1 MFKKTY
7 PGLLL
12 LFTGFM
18 LGAIFYH
25 FIQPREFEPPLKS
38 SESQVASDII
48 LKNDKAFSEIV
59 NSVFP
64 AVVNL
69 STVKVRK
76 QSPSYSDDPFL
87 ELFNDFFSPY
97 GNFDL
102 QKRYWDQNLGSGLVV
117 SENGYI
123 ITNNHVVSGADKINV
138 TLYDKRIFKGK
149 VMGSDPKTDIAVVKI
164 DSKDLRTIPWG
175 DSDSLQVGE
184 VVLAVGNPFG
194 LNHTVTMGIISAVG
208 RADVGIADYEDFIQT
223 DAAINPGNSGGPLVD
238 SRGNLIGINTAI
250 FSKSGGYQGIG
261 FAVPG
266 NMARRVMEQLINS
279 GRVIR
284 GWLGVTVQEL
294 TPELAKR
301 FGHESAEGALVGE
314 VLQKSPAFKS
324 GIKRGDI
331 ILEFGGKKVSSPSAL
346 KNMAATSRPGMKVPV
361 KLLRTGKKLRKIVTV
376 GELSSELD
384 EPAHKNEETIHEDV
398 YSGLNIIPLTG
409 DIARQLNLKGD
420 VQGVVVAGVLEGSP
434 THEAGLKRGDVILE
448 INGRRVKNLEDFQD
462 IVSQTRPDDTVLMY
476 VNRGGRKYYLTVVV
490 S

>member
-1 MFKKTY
+1 MFKKAFT
-7 PGLLL
+7 GLAL
-12 LFTGFM
+12 LFSGFM
-18 LGAIFYH
+18 LGAILYH
-25 FIQPREFEPPLKS
+25 FIQPREPAPPLRS
-38 SESQVASDII
+38 VQPEDSDSV
-48 LKNDKAFSEIV
+48 LMKDKAFSEIV
-59 NSVFP
+59 SAVSP

-76 QSPSYSDDPFL
+76 RSTAYSDEPFM
-87 ELFNDFFSPY
+87 EFFNDFFSPF
-97 GNFDL
+97 NDFDP
-102 QKRYWDQNLGSGLVV
+102 QKKYREQNLGSGLVV

-138 TLYDKRIFKGK
+138 TLYDKRVFKGK
-149 VMGSDPKTDIAVVKI
+149 VIGSDPKTDIAVVKI

-175 DSDSLQVGE
+175 DSDALHVGE

-194 LNHTVTMGIISAVG
+194 LNHTVTMGIVSAIG

-266 NMARRVMEQLINS
+266 NMARLVMEQLIKD

-294 TPELAKR
+294 TTELAKR
-301 FGHESAEGALVGE
+301 FGHEGAKGALVGE

-331 ILEFGGKKVSSPSAL
+331 ILEFGGKAVSGPSAL
-346 KNMAATSRPGMKVPV
+346 KNMAATSKPGMKVPV
-361 KLLRTGKKLRKIVTV
+361 KLLRKGKRLRIIVTV
-376 GELSSELD
+376 GELPSELD
-384 EPAHKNEETIHEDV
+384 KPVPGRAETAHGDV
-398 YSGLNIIPLTG
+398 YSGLSVIPLTG

-420 VQGVVVAGVLEGSP
+420 VQGVVVASVQEDSP
-434 THEAGLKRGDVILE
+434 AHDAGLKRGDVILE
-448 INGRRVKNLEDFQD
+448 VNGRSVRSLGDFQD
-462 IVSQTRPDDTVLMY
+462 IVSKTRLDDTVLMY